1 MNLLEGIRIAWQ
13 SLWGHKLRTLLTL
26 LGNIVG
32 TMSVIA
38 VVSLIYGAD
47 SYVAEAITDE
57 GTDVFTITR
66 VNGLQFLT
74 DFDAFLESLTNP
86 DLTVDDRDYLQKE
99 MEEARLVSAEVSRA
113 GDLTARGNRYRSVNI
128 RGVTED
134 YALLNELPLLLGRHL
149 TRQDLLTRHQVV
161 VLGYEVAEEL
171 FPRRA
176 DPVGQEVKLGGR
188 HFKVIGV
195 VEDRGTVMGNNR
207 NQFAVVPITTFQKVF
222 GSGQSIEIKV
232 AALDLDRMTEAQD
245 EATFLMRL
253 RHRRRPL
260 ERDDFAITTADQL
273 LSIWGGISKAIYG
286 ALVPLVG
293 ISLVVGGIVLM
304 NIMLVAV
311 TERTREIGVRKALGA
326 PRKAILWQFMVEA
339 ITLSMIGGV
348 LGILIGMFIAFIIA
362 ALSPLTFAIAGWSV
376 WLGLVVTF
384 VIGGVFGTYPAWKAA
399 GFDPVEALRHEG

>member
-1 MNLLEGIRIAWQ
+1 
-13 SLWGHKLRTLLTL
+13 
-26 LGNIVG
+26 
-32 TMSVIA
+32 
-38 VVSLIYGAD
+38 
-47 SYVAEAITDE
+47 VAEAITDE

-232 AALDLDRMTEAQD
+232 AAQDLGRMTEAQD

>member
-1 MNLLEGIRIAWQ
+1 MNLLEGIRIALT
-13 SLWGHKLRTLLTL
+13 SLWGHKLRTFLTL

-47 SYVAEAITDE
+47 SYVAEAITYE

-86 DLTVDDRDYLQKE
+86 NLTLEDRDFLQSK
-99 MEEARLVSAEVSRA
+99 MGEARLVGAEISRSA
-113 GDLTARGNRYRSVNI
+113 DLSARGNRFSGVQV

-134 YALLNELPLLLGRHL
+134 YSLLLELPLLLGRHI
-149 TRQDLLTRHQVV
+149 TRQDLLTSKQVV
-161 VLGYEVAEEL
+161 VLGFEVAQDL

-176 DPVGQEVKLGGR
+176 DPVGQEVKIGGR

-195 VEDRGTVMGNNR
+195 VEDRGMIMGNNR
-207 NQFAVVPITTFQKVF
+207 NLFTLVPITSFQKVF
-222 GSGQSIEIKV
+222 GSGSSIDIKV
-232 AALDLDRMTEAQD
+232 AAIDLARLEEAKD
-245 EATFLMRL
+245 EAAFLMRT
-253 RHRRRPL
+253 RHRLRPL
-260 ERDDFAITTADQL
+260 EKDDFAIQTSDQL

-304 NIMLVAV
+304 NIMLVSV
-311 TERTREIGVRKALGA
+311 TERTQEVGMRKALGA
-326 PRKAILWQFMVEA
+326 PRKAILWQFIIEA
-339 ITLSMIGGV
+339 VTLSMVGGV
-348 LGILIGMFIAFIIA
+348 LGILIGMLIAWVIA
-362 ALSPLTFAIAGWSV
+362 LVSPLAFAIAEWSV
-376 WLGLVVTF
+376 WLGLGTTF
-384 VIGGVFGTYPAWKAA
+384 IIGGIFGTYPAWKAA
-399 GFDPVEALRHEG
+399 GLDPVEALRHEG

>member
-1 MNLLEGIRIAWQ
+1 MNLLEGIRIALS
-13 SLWGHKLRTLLTL
+13 SLWGHKLRTFLTL

-86 DLTVDDRDYLQKE
+86 DLTVDDRDYLEGK
-99 MEEARLVSAEVSRA
+99 MEEARLVSAEISTSA
-113 GDLTARGNRYRSVNI
+113 DISARGNRFRGTTV

-134 YALLNELPLLLGRHL
+134 YSLLNELPLDLGRHL
-149 TRQDLLTRHQVV
+149 TRQDLLSSKQVV
-161 VLGYEVAEEL
+161 VLGYEIAQEL

-176 DPVGQEVKLGGR
+176 DPVGQEVKIGGR

-195 VEDRGTVMGNNR
+195 AEDRGTVMGNNR
-207 NQFAVVPITTFQKVF
+207 NQFVVIPITSFQKVF
-222 GSGQSIEIKV
+222 GSGRSIDIKV
-232 AALDLDRMTEAQD
+232 AAKDLARMEEAKD

-253 RHRRRPL
+253 RHKRRPL
-260 ERDDFAITTADQL
+260 ERDDFAITTSEQL
-273 LSIWGGISKAIYG
+273 LSIWGGISGAIYG

-304 NIMLVAV
+304 NIMLVSV
-311 TERTREIGVRKALGA
+311 TERTREVGVRKALGA

-339 ITLSMIGGV
+339 ITLSMVGGV
-348 LGILIGMFIAFIIA
+348 LGILIGMLIAFLIA
-362 ALSPLTFAIAGWSV
+362 FFSPLTFAIAGWSV